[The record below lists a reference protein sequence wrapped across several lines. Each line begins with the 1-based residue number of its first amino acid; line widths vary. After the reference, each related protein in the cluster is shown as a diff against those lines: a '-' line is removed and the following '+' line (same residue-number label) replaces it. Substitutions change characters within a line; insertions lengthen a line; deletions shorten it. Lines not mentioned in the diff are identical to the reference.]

1 MKEST
6 LCVALALCCMT
17 VFVPAQATEA
27 VELPALIEARV
38 PVDPAPVL
46 AKGSHHLLYEII
58 FTNYLP
64 MTVTLTSVEVRGNDA
79 DGPPLVSYEGDE
91 LAENIMLVANRGAEP
106 DERPHIGGGG
116 TAMVY
121 ALIRIPS
128 SDAVPDRLHH
138 RATFSIDAGGQTRT
152 TSLEFGTPV
161 LPPQEVVVL
170 GPPLKGGPWLAGH
183 GLSNTAGHRRTAMPL
198 DGRPDIAQRY
208 AVDYVMIGD
217 DNRLFEGDFEVNA
230 NHHCYDQDVIAV
242 ADGVVTH
249 VLDDI
254 PENVPGEDSRA
265 IEITIDNATG
275 NAVILDVGGGRYAVY
290 AHLIP
295 GSLEVGV
302 GDRVQRGD
310 VIAKLGNSGNSTG
323 PHLHF
328 HMVDRNA
335 VLAAEGLPYVHHSFT
350 WLGDCHMDDAEDEMG
365 ELPCEMGKPT
375 VRYGELPV
383 RDDLIEFPE

>member
-1 MKEST
+1 MTRSVV
-6 LCVALALCCMT
+6 CIALALCCLPFT
-17 VFVPAQATEA
+17 PVAEA
-27 VELPALIEARV
+27 ADTPELPAMIEARV

-46 AKGSHHLLYEII
+46 AKGANHLLYEII

-64 MTVTLTSVEVRGNDA
+64 MTVTLSGVEIRGDNA
-79 DGPPLVSYEGDE
+79 GGPVLVSYEGDE
-91 LAENIMLVANRGAEP
+91 LAENILLIANRRAEP
-106 DERPHIGGGG
+106 DERAQIAAGGS
-116 TAMVY
+116 AMVY
-121 ALIRIPS
+121 VLIRIPAS
-128 SDAVPDRLHH
+128 EAVPERLHH
-138 RATFSIDAGGQTRT
+138 RSTFIIDAGGQART
-152 TSLEFGTPV
+152 GWVDLLTPV
-161 LPPQEVVVL
+161 LPPNEVFVL

-208 AVDYVMIGD
+208 AVDYVMMGE
-217 DNRLFEGDFEVNA
+217 DNRLFEGDFLVNA
-230 NHHCYDQDVIAV
+230 NHYAYDQDVLAV
-242 ADGVVTH
+242 ADGVVTGT
-249 VLDDI
+249 LDDI
-254 PENVPGEDSRA
+254 PENIPGEDSRA
-265 IEITIDNATG
+265 IQITLENATG

-295 GSLEVGV
+295 GSLGVEV

-310 VIAKLGNSGNSTG
+310 VIARLGNSGNSTG

-328 HMVDRNA
+328 HVVDRNA

-350 WLGDCHMDDAEDEMG
+350 WLGDCDLDDAEDEMG
-365 ELPCEMGKPT
+365 ELPCVMGERT

>member
-1 MKEST
+1 MKKST
-6 LCVALALCCMT
+6 LFVALAFWCLT
-17 VFVPAQATEA
+17 FSILAQAAEA
-27 VELPALIEARV
+27 VELPAMIEARV

-46 AKGSHHLLYEII
+46 AKGSHHLLYEIL

-64 MTVTLTSVEVRGNDA
+64 MTATLAGVEVHGDDI
-79 DGPPLVSYEGDE
+79 DGPLLLSYEGDE
-91 LAENIMLVANRGAEP
+91 LAENINLVGHRGAEA
-106 DERPHIGGGG
+106 DERPHIAAGG

-128 SDAVPDRLHH
+128 SDAVPGRLHH
-138 RATFSIDAGGQTRT
+138 RATFTIDAGGQTRT
-152 TSLEFGTPV
+152 TWLEFGTPV
-161 LPPQEVVVL
+161 LPPHEVVAL

-183 GLSNTAGHRRTAMPL
+183 GLSNTSGHRRTAMPL

-208 AVDYVMIGD
+208 AVDYVMVGED
-217 DNRLFEGDFEVNA
+217 KRLFEGDFEINA
-230 NHHCYDQDVIAV
+230 NHYAYDQDVIAV

-275 NAVILDVGGGRYAVY
+275 NAVILDIGGGRYAVY

-310 VIAKLGNSGNSTG
+310 VIARLGNSGNSTG

-328 HMVDRNA
+328 HVVDRNA

-350 WLGDCHMDDAEDEMG
+350 WLGDCPLDDAEDEMG
-365 ELPCEMGKPT
+365 ELPCEMDEPT
-375 VRYGELPV
+375 PRYGELPV
-383 RDDLIEFPE
+383 RDDLIEFPK